1 MVGQLFAELL
11 LNLLLVMGGG
21 GKRLELVLDGLDFRL
36 GGSECERIGSFS
48 DFSDKIERNFVQQEL
63 LKHE

>member
-21 GKRLELVLDGLDFRL
+21 GKRLELVLDRLDFGL
-36 GGSECERIGSFS
+36 GGSGCERIGRFS
-48 DFSDKIERNFVQQEL
+48 DFSDKIEHNFVQQDL